1 MECDNPDCYTEMNTK
16 IDDVAK
22 CAKGKIGFQS
32 FGIVIGSFA
41 VLVFGYLLGLTAA
54 VGGCADQTDLVA
66 LQLQMVKSVEQIQ
79 SSVRENAT
87 VFQEYVQRTE
97 KRNNQQEI
105 DIKNLCNEVNKI
117 KRKTNID

>member
-1 MECDNPDCYTEMNTK
+1 MECDNPDCYTEMNNK
-16 IDDVAK
+16 IDAVK
-22 CAKGKIGFQS
+22 NCSKTKLGIRN

-97 KRNNQQEI
+97 KRDNQQEA
-105 DIKNLCNEVNKI
+105 DIKDLCKEINKI
-117 KRKTNID
+117 KRKANID